1 MAGDCPEEGLI
12 MHPDDDHGPRAQ
24 LSIIDRLL
32 DDEPKNRQEA
42 PLTRAQTVRKA
53 REALRRDLE
62 WLLNTRAFPEE
73 IEEELEH
80 TNASVFTYGV
90 PDFSACSATAA
101 QTRVRLE
108 LALQRAL
115 ELFEPRLSGVT
126 VEAAPP
132 DKGDRG
138 ILRFVISGWFH
149 LPPVPLQV
157 SFETR
162 LELTR
167 GQYRVSSE

>member
-1 MAGDCPEEGLI
+1 
-12 MHPDDDHGPRAQ
+12 MHPDDNRETRAQ
-24 LSIIDRLL
+24 LSIVDRLL

-73 IEEELEH
+73 IEEELEY
-80 TNASVFTYGV
+80 TNASMFTYGV
-90 PDFSACSATAA
+90 PDFSACSATSA
-101 QTRVRLE
+101 QTRQRLE
-108 LALQRAL
+108 RAL
-115 ELFEPRLSGVT
+115 KRALDLFEPRLSAVT
-126 VEAAPP
+126 VEASPP

-138 ILRFVISGWFH
+138 ILRFLISGWFH
-149 LPPVPLQV
+149 LPPAPMQV

-162 LELTR
+162 LELAR
-167 GQYRVSSE
+167 GQFRIHGE